1 MEQRGGNSV
10 NQEPLASTYYYQFYS
25 TGSRPEPT
33 VPELRLGERRACRWS
48 GGDPPGWCEAA
59 MAPGRA
65 GAGVGV
71 AAAPRSRAAGEAGLQ
86 EPWTPAH
93 AAWVPPRPPQRG
105 HFSQWALD
113 RNLTIKH
120 DPFSEVEVWG
130 PPRPRALGICFLDP
144 PAQVT
149 RCPH

>member
-65 GAGVGV
+65 GAGVRV
-71 AAAPRSRAAGEAGLQ
+71 AAAPR
-86 EPWTPAH
+86 
-93 AAWVPPRPPQRG
+93 
-105 HFSQWALD
+105 
-113 RNLTIKH
+113 
-120 DPFSEVEVWG
+120 
-130 PPRPRALGICFLDP
+130 
-144 PAQVT
+144 
-149 RCPH
+149 